1 MEDVPTATVMEV
13 TTMAGEMNGIIM
25 EVIMEEMMIG
35 KAADQTII
43 LPVIKP
49 QLK

>member
-25 EVIMEEMMIG
+25 EEMMIG